1 MATFNTIHIFGFGV
15 VQVITKDK
23 NIQTPISTVQA
34 QADACIDNV
43 WSKRPQ
49 GYAGAKEYHAINT
62 FADMFSDW
70 QSKNKGDENFR
81 IPYAE
86 LDSALF
92 ETLALAVLA
101 TETPVD
107 APTN

>member
-15 VQVITKDK
+15 VQVITNDK
-23 NIQTPISTVQA
+23 NIQTPITTVQA

-62 FADMFSDW
+62 FNDMFSDW
-70 QSKNKGDENFR
+70 QSKNRTDENFR
-81 IPYAE
+81 VPYAE
-86 LDSALF
+86 LDAALF
-92 ETLALAVLA
+92 EALATAVLA
-101 TETPVD
+101 TETPVN
-107 APTN
+107 P